1 MSCGFDAALGDPLG
15 NYCVTPAG
23 YGHMTRLL
31 TGLAGGKVVVVLE
44 VCCTLLCCH
53 VSMLSI
59 SILVACYDDVCDDKV
74 LKLAIP
80 VTGIGAS
87 VFYFNQLYAIN
98 AYMHRTTFSL

>member
-44 VCCTLLCCH
+44 VCWTLLYCH
-53 VSMLSI
+53 VSILSI
-59 SILVACYDDVCDDKV
+59 SILVARYNDVCNDKV

-87 VFYFNQLYAIN
+87 VFYFNQLYVID
-98 AYMHRTTFSL
+98 AYMHHTTFSL